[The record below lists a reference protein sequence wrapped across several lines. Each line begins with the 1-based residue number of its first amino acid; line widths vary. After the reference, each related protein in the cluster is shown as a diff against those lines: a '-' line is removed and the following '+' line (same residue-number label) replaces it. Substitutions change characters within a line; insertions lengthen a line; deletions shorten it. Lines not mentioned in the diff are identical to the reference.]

1 MGESKLRVEERDAGD
16 VTMLILAGEMLLDDG
31 DLVFRKVIH
40 DHVEKGRVKILVD
53 LAGVTYIDSSGV
65 GMMAA
70 KLKTVRD
77 SGGDIRLMHLT
88 TRGQRLLSLLKLRST
103 FETFEDETLA
113 LRSFERRPR
122 GL

>member
-1 MGESKLRVEERDAGD
+1 MGESKLRVEEREAGD
-16 VTMLILAGEMLLDDG
+16 VTILILSGEMLLDDG
-31 DLVFRKVIH
+31 DLVFRKLIH

-77 SGGDIRLMHLT
+77 KGGDMRLMHLT
-88 TRGQRLLSLLKLRST
+88 SRGQRLLSLLKLRST

-113 LRSFERRPR
+113 LHSFERRPH
-122 GL
+122 G